1 MARPQ
6 RIHFE
11 EALFHIT
18 VRGNDRQPTFRVDR
32 DFRRYLQAIEICKK
46 NLPFALYAFA
56 LMPNHVHLLIEVGK
70 HSIDKVMHRIQ
81 TAYTMYFN
89 KRHGHTGHV
98 FEGRYHWFL
107 VDKDTYLLE
116 LIRYIHLNPVRA
128 DLVDDPKDYL
138 WSSHGVYLDDRHT
151 YARLVEREA
160 ALSLFSSNL
169 DRQPVAYQKFIFGGI
184 GIEWG
189 DVLPKPVW
197 GHVVGTEKF
206 VEKVERKVRK
216 MMLHGA

>member
-11 EALFHIT
+11 GALFHIT
-18 VRGNDRQPTFRVDR
+18 ARGNDRQQTFRVDR
-32 DFRRYLQAIEICKK
+32 DFQRYLQTIETCKK
-46 NLPFALYAFA
+46 NLPFTLYAFA

-70 HSIDKVMHRIQ
+70 YGIDKVMHRIQ

-89 KRHGHTGHV
+89 KKHGHTGHV

-107 VDKDTYLLE
+107 VDKDSYLLE

-128 DLVDDPKDYL
+128 GLVDDPKNYL
-138 WSSHGVYLDDRHT
+138 WSSHGVYLNDRH
-151 YARLVEREA
+151 AQVSLLAREA
-160 ALSLFSSNL
+160 ALALFSSNP
-169 DRQPVAYQKFIFGGI
+169 DKQVTAYQEFIFGGI
-184 GIEWG
+184 GSQWD
-189 DVLPKPVW
+189 DVLPKPTW

-206 VEKVERKVRK
+206 MEKIERKVRK
-216 MMLHGA
+216 MMRSGA